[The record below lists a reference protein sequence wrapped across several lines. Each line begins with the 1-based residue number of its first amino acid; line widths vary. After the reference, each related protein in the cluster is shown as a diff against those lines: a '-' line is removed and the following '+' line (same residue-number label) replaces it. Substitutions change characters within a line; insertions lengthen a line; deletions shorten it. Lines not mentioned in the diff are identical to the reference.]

1 MPWAFCH
8 LRDALSLG
16 CPALETRNQSDRW
29 IPGGGGRAWFELL
42 GRRAPAAGASGE
54 REGERV
60 GGVCSKGGSY
70 ATTLLCGDAYPAC
83 GMGTS

>member
-42 GRRAPAAGASGE
+42 GRRAPAAGASGKRE
-54 REGERV
+54 RDRV
-60 GGVCSKGGSY
+60 GGVGG
-70 ATTLLCGDAYPAC
+70 
-83 GMGTS
+83 